1 MGSGVGVSSFW
12 EAISGYRPDPVWG
25 IIPQTPSSFRGSY
38 SLLNTKTAGLRRLF
52 GVSRPQIAF
61 GSTRAPAHVRMK
73 ASMRGM
79 KPVRQ
84 STESSAPI
92 SLCLSPDSSSASA
105 NLAISSSLSPA
116 SAPSYI
122 VSCAAASPL
131 CAGSAVASGSF
142 SGSAVSSGTAV
153 SSGIAV
159 AAGAGSPAPLRLVTT
174 IKPIH
179 SNQAR
184 PPARRP
190 RFSSSAA
197 SDSPFLIPFSMGPT
211 ALLIRS
217 AFSFTDFPVRSGRSR
232 RLCGGIPSLPCPF
245 QCC

>member
-1 MGSGVGVSSFW
+1 MDSGVGVPSFL

-25 IIPQTPSSFRGSY
+25 IIPQTPSSLRGSY

-131 CAGSAVASGSF
+131 CAGSAVASGS
-142 SGSAVSSGTAV
+142 
-153 SSGIAV
+153 
-159 AAGAGSPAPLRLVTT
+159 SPALRSLRE
-174 IKPIH
+174 PQSLPGSRSLPGQALPRRCDWSQQ
-179 SNQAR
+179 SNRLQQSAR

-232 RLCGGIPSLPCPF
+232 RLCGGIPSPPCPF